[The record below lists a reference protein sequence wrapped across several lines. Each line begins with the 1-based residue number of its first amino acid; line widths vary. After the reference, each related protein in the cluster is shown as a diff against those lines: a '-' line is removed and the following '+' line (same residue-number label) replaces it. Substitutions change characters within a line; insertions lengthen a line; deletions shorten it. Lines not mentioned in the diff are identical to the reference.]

1 MTIAATKPTAQG
13 PLVQHLGAGRGLQ
26 LLHGPIDLVVRAE
39 GEDRAV
45 RAAYDRAVA
54 VFEPVLADLVQELGF
69 LRAPVGSVPYV
80 PVGPVARRM
89 QAAAT
94 GFDCFVTPM
103 AAVAGAVA
111 DHILAAM
118 LEADDL
124 DRAIVNNGGDIAV
137 HLRGDQRF
145 LLGVSDYVRKGQHA
159 GIITLA
165 AKSGVGGVATSGWRG
180 RSHSLGV
187 ADAVTV
193 LAATAAEA
201 DVLATLIA
209 NAVDVPGSMRI
220 ARSPASSLA
229 PDSDLGARLVTVDVA
244 PLTPREVAQ
253 ALDAGAAR
261 AGHFVAAG
269 RAISVFIALQG
280 ETRIIGD
287 GIAAAS
293 LQPNRQLEVI

>member
-1 MTIAATKPTAQG
+1 
-13 PLVQHLGAGRGLQ
+13 
-26 LLHGPIDLVVRAE
+26 
-39 GEDRAV
+39 
-45 RAAYDRAVA
+45 
-54 VFEPVLADLVQELGF
+54 
-69 LRAPVGSVPYV
+69 
-80 PVGPVARRM
+80 
-89 QAAAT
+89 
-94 GFDCFVTPM
+94 
-103 AAVAGAVA
+103 
-111 DHILAAM
+111 
-118 LEADDL
+118 
-124 DRAIVNNGGDIAV
+124 
-137 HLRGDQRF
+137 
-145 LLGVSDYVRKGQHA
+145 RKGQHA

-229 PDSDLGARLVTVDVA
+229 PDSDLGVRLVTVDVA